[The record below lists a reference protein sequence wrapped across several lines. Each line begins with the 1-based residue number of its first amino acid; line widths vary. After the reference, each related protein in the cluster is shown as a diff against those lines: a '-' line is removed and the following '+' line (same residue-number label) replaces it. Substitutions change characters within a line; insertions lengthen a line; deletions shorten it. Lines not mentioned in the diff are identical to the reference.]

1 MKIKQTE
8 NELIIQE
15 TPGCLWIF
23 GLFFAFVGAIFVYG
37 SFGGLTDYD
46 KQAAWRLMLAFLM
59 GAIAVACGVWIISR
73 APVSK
78 IVVDRINETVVYTK
92 YGLSGKKEFRFRF
105 DEIKQFCLVEE
116 KDGEGDAIWSL
127 GMDLANRETIKISS
141 LESHDESFKR
151 NFVFQTNEFMRKQ
164 MLSSQIIFELEDES
178 GEEIS

>member
-46 KQAAWRLMLAFLM
+46 KQAAWMLMFAFLM

-73 APVSK
+73 APVLTVSTKRLFIRNTACRARKNFAFVLMKSNNSASSQKRMAKETQFGLWVWTWRTAKRLKFLCSK
-78 IVVDRINETVVYTK
+78 ATMKV
-92 YGLSGKKEFRFRF
+92 SS
-105 DEIKQFCLVEE
+105 
-116 KDGEGDAIWSL
+116 A
-127 GMDLANRETIKISS
+127 ISS
-141 LESHDESFKR
+141 FR
-151 NFVFQTNEFMRKQ
+151 QTNLCENKCFRRR
-164 MLSSQIIFELEDES
+164 
-178 GEEIS
+178 

>member
-46 KQAAWRLMLAFLM
+46 KQAAWMLMLAFLM

-73 APVSK
+73 APVLTVSTKRLFIRNTACRARKNFAFVLMKSNNSASSK
-78 IVVDRINETVVYTK
+78 N
-92 YGLSGKKEFRFRF
+92 
-105 DEIKQFCLVEE
+105 

-141 LESHDESFKR
+141 LEIHDESFKR

>member
-1 MKIKQTE
+1 M
-8 NELIIQE
+8 
-15 TPGCLWIF
+15 
-23 GLFFAFVGAIFVYG
+23 
-37 SFGGLTDYD
+37 
-46 KQAAWRLMLAFLM
+46 LMLVFLM
-59 GAIAVACGVWIISR
+59 GAIAVACSVWIISR
-73 APVSK
+73 APCF
-78 IVVDRINETVVYTK
+78 DRINETVVYTK

-127 GMDLANRETIKISS
+127 GMDLANRETIKISL

>member
-1 MKIKQTE
+1 
-8 NELIIQE
+8 LDAYA
-15 TPGCLWIF
+15 C
-23 GLFFAFVGAIFVYG
+23 FFDGR
-37 SFGGLTDYD
+37 DCR
-46 KQAAWRLMLAFLM
+46 RLRRLDNFTR
-59 GAIAVACGVWIISR
+59 SR
-73 APVSK
+73 F
-78 IVVDRINETVVYTK
+78 DRINETVVYTK

-105 DEIKQFCLVEE
+105 DEIKQFCLVAE